1 MFKKWTMD
9 QVEARLAEIEA
20 ELKNNPEA
28 ADTEK
33 LQTEV
38 EGLQARKAEIK
49 AEERTALLNSVAA
62 MRGTP
67 AAPGAAQKSN
77 EEVRSSKAYIEAYAN
92 YLKSKNHDDTEVR
105 ALLTENVEGT
115 VPVPTMVEDT
125 VKTAWER
132 NGIIRRAKRTYFK
145 GDVKQGFEISG
156 SDATTRTEGVTSV
169 SAETLL
175 TGIVKLVPQD
185 IAKWVEI
192 SRETYKLGGEAFLRY
207 IYSELAYK
215 IAKQAAKDLI
225 TKIIACS
232 TVATATQVSVG
243 EITATQVGV
252 GIVAKALAELSDE
265 AVEPVVMINKKTWG
279 ALKDAQYAN
288 KFNVDPF
295 EGLPVEFDN
304 SIPSFSAATTGDTW
318 MIVGDLANGAQV
330 NLPNGEGVDIEND
343 TVTAFASGMV
353 KINGSE
359 MVAVE
364 PIAPLAFTKVKK

>member
-1 MFKKWTMD
+1 MFRNWTMD

-20 ELKNNPEA
+20 ELKNSPET

-67 AAPGAAQKSN
+67 AAPGAAQKSD
-77 EEVRSSKAYIEAYAN
+77 EEVRSSKEYIDAFAEYI
-92 YLKSKNHDDTEVR
+92 KTGKDEEVR
-105 ALLTENVEGT
+105 ALLTENGGGT

-243 EITATQVGV
+243 EITATQVSV

>member
-1 MFKKWTMD
+1 MFRNWTMD

-20 ELKNNPEA
+20 ELKNNPET

-33 LQTEV
+33 LQAEV

-67 AAPGAAQKSN
+67 AAPGAAQKSD
-77 EEVRSSKAYIEAYAN
+77 EEVRSSKAYIEAFAN
-92 YLKSKNHDDTEVR
+92 YIKSKDHDDTEVR
-105 ALLTENVEGT
+105 ALLTENGGGT
-115 VPVPTMVEDT
+115 VPVPTMVED
-125 VKTAWER
+125 VIKTAWER
-132 NGIIRRAKRTYFK
+132 NGIIKRAKRTYFK

-169 SAETLL
+169 SEETLL

-185 IAKWVEI
+185 IAKWVKI

-215 IAKQAAKDLI
+215 IAKQAAKELI

-232 TVATATQVSVG
+232 TVATTTQVNVG
-243 EITATQVGV
+243 EITATQVSV

-279 ALKDAQYAN
+279 ALKDTQYAN

-343 TVTAFASGMV
+343 TVTAFADGMV